1 MPFYGAA
8 VKQINYNL
16 WSSGSTFIIVRRN
29 MDIKKRSYIE
39 FHNGSS
45 EELPPY
51 YSLDF
56 PYAAVLSE
64 LDKYPERTSPW
75 HWHKEVELFYVREG
89 IVEYFTPSR
98 KWVFPANSGGLVNS
112 NILHKVRMSEGTQ
125 TVNLV
130 LHFFDPIFLA
140 GTKGSLI
147 DQKYISPIV
156 KDHQTELL
164 PLYPLDVQQTKIL
177 EDLRDSFLLS
187 EQTPGYEIRLRER
200 LSDIW
205 LQIFSSFS
213 PSDVR
218 KENNKTGSR
227 LKTMLV
233 YVYDHYCEKIT
244 VADLARAALTSER
257 ECFRLFKDYLR
268 TTPVEYIRSY
278 RLQMSCQMLINTNK
292 SITDIGQACGV
303 GNSSYFGKI
312 FREQIGC
319 TPIQYRMKWQDS
331 DI

>member
-1 MPFYGAA
+1 M
-8 VKQINYNL
+8 N
-16 WSSGSTFIIVRRN
+16 
-29 MDIKKRSYIE
+29 IKKRSNIE

-51 YSLDF
+51 YSQDF
-56 PYAAVLSE
+56 PYTAVRSE

-75 HWHKEVELFYVREG
+75 HWHRAVELFYVREG
-89 IVEYFTPSR
+89 TVEYFTPSK
-98 KWVFPANSGGLVNS
+98 KWVFPENSGGLVNS
-112 NILHKVRMSEGTQ
+112 NILHKTKMSAGTK

-130 LHFFDPIFLA
+130 LHFFDPVFLA

-147 DQKYISPIV
+147 EQKYIAPIV
-156 KDHQTELL
+156 KDQQTELI
-164 PLYPLDVQQTKIL
+164 PFYPSDAGELKIL
-177 EDLRDSFLLS
+177 EDLKNSFLLS
-187 EQTPGYEIRLRER
+187 EDLPGYEIRLREK

-205 LQIFSSFS
+205 LQIFCAYA
-213 PSDVR
+213 PKDVR
-218 KENNKTGSR
+218 KDKNKTGSR

-233 YVYDHYCEKIT
+233 YVYDHYTEKIT

-268 TTPVEYIRSY
+268 TTPIEFIRNY
-278 RLQMSCQMLINTNK
+278 RLQMSCQMLIYTDK
-292 SITDIGQACGV
+292 SITDIGHACGV

-319 TPIQYRMKWQDS
+319 TPAQYRLKWQDS
-331 DI
+331 DIKLQK